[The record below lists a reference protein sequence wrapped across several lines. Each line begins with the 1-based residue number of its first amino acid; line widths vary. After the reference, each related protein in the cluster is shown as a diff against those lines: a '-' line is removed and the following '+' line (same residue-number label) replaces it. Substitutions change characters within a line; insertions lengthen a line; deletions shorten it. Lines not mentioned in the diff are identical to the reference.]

1 MNVAR
6 GRTGRESYVDLLRNK
21 DRFEGGRVAGEE
33 GDGSN
38 GRVVVA
44 TDANKKNDAGADY
57 KKKDADP
64 YEDDGRRERLTEYLD
79 GPNSAANSARV
90 RALRKDDA
98 NTRTDHL
105 TPQARR
111 NSPLPD
117 SA

>member
-1 MNVAR
+1 MAR

-21 DRFEGGRVAGEE
+21 DRFEGRRAIEE
-33 GDGSN
+33 GN
-38 GRVVVA
+38 GLNRLVVA
-44 TDANKKNDAGADY
+44 AATAAAAAGADY
-57 KKKDADP
+57 KNNDADS
-64 YEDDGRRERLTEYLD
+64 YEDDGRRESLTEYLD

-98 NTRTDHL
+98 NTRTDHM
-105 TPQARR
+105 TTQARR